1 MNFLSRIFNRE
12 SASQRAAWLDA
23 AVHSAAQSVQFRNR
37 PGPQAAQRSFQ
48 AAETPAW
55 TDSWSTS
62 GAELNEDLARQL
74 PILRNRS
81 RGLGRNNE
89 WASAYLIQLD
99 DNVLGETGI
108 RLQMRLKRPDGTM
121 DTETNAIIESLW
133 ERFGQRGNC
142 EVSGRHSW
150 REVESLVL
158 STLARDG
165 EYLRRDRHGSGPL
178 GYRLQL
184 LNPALLD
191 VSLRRD
197 FGGNR
202 VRMGVEID
210 DDGAPVAYWLR
221 MSKAGDNPSDYV
233 TVGRHVRV
241 PASELNHYFE
251 STELD
256 QLRGIPWLTI
266 GARRLWLLGD
276 FEESA
281 AVASSNAAKRQ
292 GFFVSPDGD
301 APKGFSD
308 TIISSVLDA
317 AKASGKILTADEI
330 QSITAAAEKYATT
343 VPGQYDTLPQGY
355 DFRPFESAWPNI
367 NADNYVKQQVRGW
380 TAARGASYVT
390 VGNDLEAVNY
400 SSAQVGIVGER
411 EHYKTLQGKLASWL
425 HKPTFAAALPALVL
439 REPRLRVSR
448 LAEYLAAAAWQPRRW
463 QPLDPVKA
471 ANANETNLKLKLT
484 TRRRLILERGDD
496 PDEILLEAEQEDQ
509 RFGPIVPNTGT
520 PAKEETAAEEEK
532 DAQESKRK
540 PGKGG

>member
-1 MNFLSRIFNRE
+1 MKLLSRILGRE
-12 SASQRAAWLDA
+12 TASERAAWLDSTVRTA
-23 AVHSAAQSVQFRNR
+23 ASSLQQHVHSSLLT
-37 PGPQAAQRSFQ
+37 AQRSFQ

-55 TDSWSTS
+55 TSSWSTS
-62 GAELNEDLARQL
+62 GAALNEDLARQL

-81 RGLGRNNE
+81 RGLGRDNE

-108 RLQMRLKRPDGTM
+108 RLQMRLKKPNGDM
-121 DTETNAIIESLW
+121 DTEVNSLIEAQW
-133 ERFGQRGNC
+133 EKFCQRGNC
-142 EVSGRHSW
+142 EVSGKHSW

-178 GYRLQL
+178 GYRVQL

-191 VSLRRD
+191 VALRRD
-197 FGGNR
+197 YGGNR
-202 VRMGVEID
+202 VRMGVEIN
-210 DDGAPVAYWLR
+210 DDGAPVAYWLL
-221 MSKAGDNPSDYV
+221 MSKAGDAPSDYV
-233 TVGRHVRV
+233 TVGRHVRI
-241 PASELNHYFE
+241 PASEISHCFDA
-251 STELD
+251 TELD

-292 GFFVSPDGD
+292 GFFVSPDGE
-301 APKGFSD
+301 APKGFAD
-308 TIISSVLDA
+308 TIVSSVLEA
-317 AKASGKILTADEI
+317 AKASGKVLTADEL
-330 QSITAAAEKYATT
+330 QSIMAAAEKYSTT
-343 VPGQYDTLPQGY
+343 VPGQFDTLPQGY
-355 DFRPFESAWPNI
+355 GFQPFESVWPNI
-367 NADNYVKQQVRGW
+367 NADTYVKQQVRGW

-411 EHYKTLQGKLASWL
+411 EHYKALQKKLASWL
-425 HKPTFAAALPALVL
+425 HQPTFAAALPALVL
-439 REPRLRVSR
+439 REPRLRISR
-448 LAEYLAAAAWQPRRW
+448 LSEYLAAAAWQPRRW

-496 PDEILLEAEQEDQ
+496 PDEILQEAEQEEK

-520 PAKEETAAEEEK
+520 PAKEDTEEK
-532 DAQESKRK
+532 EEGAETKRK
-540 PGKGG
+540 PGK